1 VLIVRLKKGALTPLL
16 QEHPEIAKDMLD
28 GLLNYQAKV
37 AEIVREIPVNG
48 KDQGSVVHRL
58 LEGIRRMHGLL
69 R

>member
-1 VLIVRLKKGALTPLL
+1 VLIVQLKKGALTPLL

-37 AEIVREIPVNG
+37 AEIVREIPG